1 MTVIFIDT
9 VQNTV
14 YLEFVVVG
22 NELCILI
29 CCSFAAISQRDYK
42 VYYVHLAQGKYQI
55 MEEITKFF
63 KDNIRGNFPVP
74 NCE

>member
-1 MTVIFIDT
+1 VF
-9 VQNTV
+9 
-14 YLEFVVVG
+14 G
-22 NELCILI
+22 NVLI

-42 VYYVHLAQGKYQI
+42 VYYLHLAQGKYQI

-63 KDNIRGNFPVP
+63 KENIRGNFPVP

>member
-9 VQNTV
+9 TWSVV
-14 YLEFVVVG
+14 CLELVVVG
-22 NELCILI
+22 NELCVLI

-42 VYYVHLAQGKYQI
+42 VYYVHLAQRKYQI

-63 KDNIRGNFPVP
+63 KENIRGNFPVP

>member
-1 MTVIFIDT
+1 VTVIFIDT
-9 VQNTV
+9 TWSVV
-14 YLEFVVVG
+14 CLELVVVG
-22 NELCILI
+22 NELCVLI

-42 VYYVHLAQGKYQI
+42 VYYVHLAQRKYQI

-63 KDNIRGNFPVP
+63 KENIRGNFPVP